1 MRPRPLH
8 CKKQGFEQA
17 GPMQYSAHV
26 PFVAPARVRPELW
39 RLIVGLVLTAIIY
52 ALGVA
57 AIFGLVVAWSGI
69 EGARSWMQELSGS
82 AGPTGTLLLLATF
95 VGMAL
100 GPMLAVTFAPWPLGS
115 VALRC
120 RRQRCCAISS

>member
-1 MRPRPLH
+1 MDACGRVRYTA
-8 CKKQGFEQA
+8 KKQGFEQA
-17 GPMQYSAHV
+17 EMQYSAHV

-82 AGPTGTLLLLATF
+82 AGPPARF
-95 VGMAL
+95 CYWRHSWAWRW
-100 GPMLAVTFAPWPLGS
+100 ARCWP
-115 VALRC
+115 
-120 RRQRCCAISS
+120 

>member
-1 MRPRPLH
+1 MDACGRVRYTA
-8 CKKQGFEQA
+8 KKQGFEQA

-82 AGPTGTLLLLATF
+82 AGPPARF
-95 VGMAL
+95 CYWRHSWAWRW
-100 GPMLAVTFAPWPLGS
+100 ARCWP
-115 VALRC
+115 
-120 RRQRCCAISS
+120 